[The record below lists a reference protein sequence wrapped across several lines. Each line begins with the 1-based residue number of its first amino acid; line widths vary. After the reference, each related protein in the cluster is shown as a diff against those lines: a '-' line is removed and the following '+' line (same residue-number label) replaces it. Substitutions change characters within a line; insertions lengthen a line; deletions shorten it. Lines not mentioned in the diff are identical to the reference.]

1 MLPGYPRSILKIQG
15 TCCYECD
22 LSGAGLDKH
31 SSRSHMSRRFVW
43 KDSAL
48 LESLNGAGPLLDV
61 GDTNHALALYHG
73 RQTNEHLYLFVQP
86 VYNDD

>member
-1 MLPGYPRSILKIQG
+1 
-15 TCCYECD
+15 
-22 LSGAGLDKH
+22 
-31 SSRSHMSRRFVW
+31 MSRRFVW